1 MATASST
8 FLNNPSR
15 VKLGLPITA
24 TAAFIGFLAIVGL
37 PATNGFFSEFV
48 LFQGAFIRATN
59 TPTIFRVSVAVL
71 GVVATALTAGY
82 SLWTLRRIFFGPTN
96 EQTATVTEA
105 PLTVTIPLIVLSV
118 VTILLGIYPEPVL
131 GGLFNAA
138 RAIPIL
144 GAI

>member
-1 MATASST
+1 M
-8 FLNNPSR
+8 
-15 VKLGLPITA
+15 PITA

-37 PATNGFFSEFV
+37 PATNGFFSDSSSFKAHSSG
-48 LFQGAFIRATN
+48 QPYTDNIQSKCR
-59 TPTIFRVSVAVL
+59 SL

-96 EQTATVTEA
+96 EHTATVTEA
-105 PLTVTIPLIVLSV
+105 PLTVTIPLIVLSI

>member
-1 MATASST
+1 VRGVSRSS
-8 FLNNPSR
+8 
-15 VKLGLPITA
+15 VGLPQECRSPQ
-24 TAAFIGFLAIVGL
+24 TAAFIGFLAIVGC
-37 PATNGFFSEFV
+37 PPRTVFSEFV

-59 TPTIFRVSVAVL
+59 TPTIFRISIAVL

-82 SLWTLRRIFFGPTN
+82 SSGRCVESFSVPRTSTRQLYR
-96 EQTATVTEA
+96 A

-144 GAI
+144 GGI